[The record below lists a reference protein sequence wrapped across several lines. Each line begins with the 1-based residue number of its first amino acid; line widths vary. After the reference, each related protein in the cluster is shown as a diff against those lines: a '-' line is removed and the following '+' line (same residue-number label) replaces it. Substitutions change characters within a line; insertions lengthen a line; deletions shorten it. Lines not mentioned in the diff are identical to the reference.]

1 MMRDRGLN
9 IFLLFS
15 FGITGMAI
23 LVMAWIQPMPASER
37 IMTALAGS
45 IGIILSLSL
54 MFSLRRLQPETDSER
69 ESAEME
75 IEKTS

>member
-1 MMRDRGLN
+1 MRDRGLN

-23 LVMAWIQPMPASER
+23 LVMAWLQPMPASER

-45 IGIILSLSL
+45 IGIMLALSMVL
-54 MFSLRRLQPETDSER
+54 SLRRLQPEIDSER
-69 ESAEME
+69 TSAEME
-75 IEKTS
+75 VEQKS